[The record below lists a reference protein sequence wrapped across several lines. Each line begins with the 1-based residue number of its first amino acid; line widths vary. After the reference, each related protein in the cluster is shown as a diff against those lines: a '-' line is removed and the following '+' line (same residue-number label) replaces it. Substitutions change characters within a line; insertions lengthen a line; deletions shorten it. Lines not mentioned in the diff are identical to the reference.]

1 MFGKKKYARNNWK
14 KGFVKE
20 ELLDSLMRHVLA
32 LQNGEEFDPEHGL
45 PHTAGV
51 LFNAMAY
58 EFCRRNNKFIND
70 ELPDRTED

>member
-45 PHTAGV
+45 PHTEYYSMPWHMSFV
-51 LFNAMAY
+51 
-58 EFCRRNNKFIND
+58 EETIN
-70 ELPDRTED
+70 L